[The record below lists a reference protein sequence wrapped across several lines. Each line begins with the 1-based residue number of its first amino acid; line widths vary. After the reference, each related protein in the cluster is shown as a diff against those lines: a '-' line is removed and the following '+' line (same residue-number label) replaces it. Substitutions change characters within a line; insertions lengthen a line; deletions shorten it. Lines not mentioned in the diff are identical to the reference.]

1 MCRRHPSSSFARPL
15 FTSAIAWHSATP
27 CCEGGARLP
36 VNVHAT
42 LVPTPAQAALARRV
56 AANDAAPGAG
66 SVSHLS
72 ADRYLDPARFERERC
87 QLFGRM
93 PLVIA
98 PSALLPD
105 RNTAVPHDGFGTPLL
120 VTRDGEG
127 RARVFHNVCRHR
139 GTRLAEGTEV
149 RPAPRLVCPYH
160 GWAYRPD
167 GALAAVPRA
176 DCFPGLDKDG
186 LGLSELASVEAGGLI
201 WFAFDPHADFAD
213 ALTLGR
219 DFDALGLGGM
229 HLFRRRTHE
238 VAANWKM
245 TPDAFLESYHIQRLH
260 AGTIAPFFQD
270 GVTAGDTVGP
280 HARSAVGREALTA
293 GDDWAAIRRQVTF
306 SYQLFPA
313 TTIILSPDY
322 VNILVVM
329 PVDVGHHRV
338 EDFMLIPEAPATDKA
353 LAHWEKS
360 WRLLDEGVFAA
371 EDFHAAA
378 LCQQGLA
385 SGALTQLTLGTL
397 EAGVARFHAEVDRAL
412 AGGAPA

>member
-1 MCRRHPSSSFARPL
+1 MNVDATLTPTPL
-15 FTSAIAWHSATP
+15 TPTSLSPTPLSPTSA
-27 CCEGGARLP
+27 
-36 VNVHAT
+36 
-42 LVPTPAQAALARRV
+42 QAELARRV
-56 AANDAAPGAG
+56 ADAMPRLDAG
-66 SVSHLS
+66 TMTHLS
-72 ADRYLDPARFERERC
+72 ADRYLDPDRHERERRD
-87 QLFGRM
+87 LFGRL

-105 RNTAVPHDGFGTPLL
+105 RNSAVPHDGFGTPLL

-139 GTRLAEGTEV
+139 GTRLAEGSDV
-149 RPAPRLVCPYH
+149 RAAPRLVCPYH
-160 GWAYRPD
+160 GWSYKPD

-176 DCFPGLDKDG
+176 DCFPGLDKGTMG
-186 LGLSELASVEAGGLI
+186 LMELPCVEAGGLI
-201 WFAFDPHADFAD
+201 WFAFDGAADFAH
-213 ALTLGR
+213 ARTLGH
-219 DFDALGLGGM
+219 DFDSFGLGAM
-229 HLFRRRTHE
+229 HLFRRRTHD

-260 AGTIAPFFQD
+260 AGTIAPFFKD

-280 HARSAVGREALTA
+280 HARSAVGREVVTA

-322 VNILVVM
+322 VNILVAM
-329 PVDVGHHRV
+329 PVDAGHHRV
-338 EDFMLIPEAPATDKA
+338 EDFMLIPEAPTTDGA
-353 LAHWEKS
+353 RAHWEKS

-385 SGALTQLTLGTL
+385 SGALTQVTLGTL
-397 EAGVARFHAEVDRAL
+397 EAGVARFHAEVDSAL
-412 AGGAPA
+412 TDAAGPAIP